1 MGRFLAR
8 RALLTLPVL
17 LGVSLFVF
25 LMIHLLPGDPV
36 TTMTFGASPTPKQ
49 VEALREQMGLN
60 DPLHIQYLKFI
71 SKAVTG
77 DFGRSIRSK
86 HLVIN
91 DIKDNIGPTM
101 VLTGAGMLVAM
112 VVGFGLGLLAA
123 LRRNTWVDTGA
134 MTVALAGVSMPS
146 FWLGILLIYFFAV
159 KLDWFPLTGNEG
171 VSRLVLPA
179 IALGWGYAAITA
191 RLIRANLIDVMGQ
204 DYILTA
210 RSKGLSRQ
218 LVIGRHAMKNAL
230 IPVITIIGLQFGNM
244 LAGAVVI
251 EVLFARQ
258 GIGRLLVD
266 AILQRDFPLVQ
277 AIVLFIAVFYVISN
291 LLVDTSY
298 AFLDPR
304 IRYE

>member
-8 RALLTLPVL
+8 RALYTIPVL

-25 LMIHLLPGDPV
+25 LMVHLLPGDPV
-36 TTMTFGASPTPKQ
+36 TIMMFGANPTPKQ
-49 VEALREQMGLN
+49 VQALREQMGLN

-91 DIKDNIGPTM
+91 DIKNNIGPTLA
-101 VLTGAGMLVAM
+101 LTGAGMLVAL
-112 VVGFGLGLLAA
+112 VIGFGLGLLAA

-134 MTVALAGVSMPS
+134 MTLALAGVSMPS

-159 KLDWFPLTGNEG
+159 RLDWFPLTGDAG
-171 VSRLVLPA
+171 AIRLVLPA

-204 DYILTA
+204 EYILTA

-258 GIGRLLVD
+258 GIGRLLVE

-277 AIVLFIAVFYVISN
+277 AIVLFIAVFYVMSN
-291 LLVDTSY
+291 LLVDVSY

>member
-1 MGRFLAR
+1 MGRYVAR
-8 RALLTLPVL
+8 RALLIIPVL
-17 LGVSLFVF
+17 FGVSLFVF
-25 LMIHLLPGDPV
+25 LMVHLLPGDPV
-36 TTMTFGASPTPKQ
+36 TIMTFGANPTPKQ
-49 VEALREQMGLN
+49 VAAIREQMGLN

-71 SKAVTG
+71 SKAVRG
-77 DFGRSIRSK
+77 DFGRSIRSH
-86 HLVIN
+86 HLVID
-91 DIKDNIGPTM
+91 DIKNNLGPTLA
-101 VLTGAGMLVAM
+101 LTAAGMLVAL
-112 VVGFGLGLLAA
+112 VVGFSLGIVAA
-123 LRRNTWVDTGA
+123 LRRNTWIDSGS
-134 MTVALAGVSMPS
+134 MTLALTGVSMPS

-159 KLDWFPLTGNEG
+159 KLNWFPLTGSEG
-171 VSRLVLPA
+171 AARLVLPA

-204 DYILTA
+204 EYILTA

-218 LVIGRHAMKNAL
+218 LVIGRHAMKNAM
-230 IPVITIIGLQFGNM
+230 IPVITIIGLQFGTM
-244 LAGAVVI
+244 LAAAVVI

-291 LLVDTSY
+291 LLVDVSY
-298 AFLDPR
+298 AFFDPR

>member
-8 RALLTLPVL
+8 RALLTIPVL

-36 TTMTFGASPTPKQ
+36 TIMMFGANPTPKQ
-49 VEALREQMGLN
+49 VAALREQMGLN
-60 DPLHIQYLKFI
+60 DPLHIQYIKFI

-91 DIKDNIGPTM
+91 DIRDNIGPTL
-101 VLTGAGMLVAM
+101 VLTGAGMLVAL
-112 VVGFGLGLLAA
+112 VIGFGLGLVSA
-123 LRRNTWVDTGA
+123 LRRNTWLDSGS
-134 MTVALAGVSMPS
+134 MTVALTGVSMPS

-159 KLDWFPLTGNEG
+159 KLDWFPLTGSQG
-171 VSRLVLPA
+171 ALRLVLPA

-191 RLIRANLIDVMGQ
+191 RLVRANLIDVMGQ
-204 DYILTA
+204 EYILTA

-230 IPVITIIGLQFGNM
+230 IPVITIIGLQFGTM

-258 GIGRLLVD
+258 GIGRLLVVD
-266 AILQRDFPLVQ
+266 FLQRDFPLVQ

-291 LLVDTSY
+291 LLVDVSY

>member
-8 RALLTLPVL
+8 RALLTIPVL

-36 TTMTFGASPTPKQ
+36 TIMTFGASPTPKQ

-291 LLVDTSY
+291 LLADTSY

>member
-8 RALLTLPVL
+8 RALLTIPVL

-25 LMIHLLPGDPV
+25 LMVHLLPGDPV
-36 TTMTFGASPTPKQ
+36 TIMTFGANPTPRQ
-49 VEALREQMGLN
+49 VAAIRAQMGLD

-71 SKAVTG
+71 SKAVRG
-77 DFGRSIRSK
+77 DFGRSIRSQ
-86 HLVIN
+86 HLVVD
-91 DIKDNIGPTM
+91 DIKNNIGPTLA
-101 VLTGAGMLVAM
+101 LTGAGMLVAM
-112 VVGFGLGLLAA
+112 VVGFSLGILAA
-123 LRRNTWVDTGA
+123 LRRNTWIDSGA

-159 KLDWFPLTGNEG
+159 RLDWFPLTGSEG
-171 VSRLVLPA
+171 VLRLVLPA
-179 IALGWGYAAITA
+179 IALGWGYAAIIA
-191 RLIRANLIDVMGQ
+191 RLIRANLVEVMGQ
-204 DYILTA
+204 EYILTA

-230 IPVITIIGLQFGNM
+230 IPVITIIGLQFGTM

-291 LLVDTSY
+291 LLVDVSY

>member
-8 RALLTLPVL
+8 RALLTIPVL

-25 LMIHLLPGDPV
+25 MMIHLLPGDPV
-36 TTMTFGASPTPKQ
+36 TIMMFGANPTPKQ
-49 VEALREQMGLN
+49 VQALREQMGLN
-60 DPLHIQYLKFI
+60 DPLHIQYIKFI

-91 DIKDNIGPTM
+91 DIKNNIGPTLA
-101 VLTGAGMLVAM
+101 LTGAGMLVAL
-112 VVGFGLGLLAA
+112 VIGFGLGLVSA
-123 LRRNTWVDTGA
+123 LRRNTWLDSGS
-134 MTVALAGVSMPS
+134 MTVALTGVSMPS

-159 KLDWFPLTGNEG
+159 KLDWFPLTGSQG
-171 VSRLVLPA
+171 ALRLVLPA

-191 RLIRANLIDVMGQ
+191 RLVRANLIDVMGQ
-204 DYILTA
+204 EYILTA
-210 RSKGLSRQ
+210 RSKGLSQQ

-230 IPVITIIGLQFGNM
+230 IPVITIIGLQFGTM

-291 LLVDTSY
+291 LLVDVSY

>member
-8 RALLTLPVL
+8 RALLTIPVL

-36 TTMTFGASPTPKQ
+36 TIMTFGASPTPKQ
-49 VEALREQMGLN
+49 IQALREQMGLN

-71 SKAVTG
+71 TKAVTG

-86 HLVIN
+86 HLVLD
-91 DIKDNIGPTM
+91 DIKNNIGPTLA
-101 VLTGAGMLVAM
+101 LTGAGMLMALVI
-112 VVGFGLGLLAA
+112 GFALGLVAA

-159 KLDWFPLTGNEG
+159 KLDWFPLTGDEG
-171 VSRLVLPA
+171 VTRLVLPA

-204 DYILTA
+204 EYILTA

-230 IPVITIIGLQFGNM
+230 IPVITIIGLQFGTM

-291 LLVDTSY
+291 LVVDVSY

>member
-1 MGRFLAR
+1 MGRFVAR
-8 RALLTLPVL
+8 RALLTIPVL

-25 LMIHLLPGDPV
+25 LMVHLLPGDPV
-36 TTMTFGASPTPKQ
+36 TIMTFGASPTPKQ
-49 VEALREQMGLN
+49 IEAIREQMGLN

-91 DIKDNIGPTM
+91 DIKENIGPTM
-101 VLTGAGMLVAM
+101 ALTGAGMFVALII
-112 VVGFGLGLLAA
+112 GFGLGLVAA

-134 MTVALAGVSMPS
+134 MTVALAGVSMPA

-159 KLDWFPLTGNEG
+159 KLDWFPLTGSEG
-171 VSRLVLPA
+171 LVRLVLPA

-204 DYILTA
+204 EYILTA

-218 LVIGRHAMKNAL
+218 LVIGRHAMKNAM

-277 AIVLFIAVFYVISN
+277 AIVLFIAVFYVVSN
-291 LLVDTSY
+291 LLVDVSY

>member
-8 RALLTLPVL
+8 RALLTIPVL

-36 TTMTFGASPTPKQ
+36 TIMTFGANPTPKQ
-49 VEALREQMGLN
+49 LEAIREQMGLN

-91 DIKDNIGPTM
+91 DIKDNIGPTL

-171 VSRLVLPA
+171 ALRLVLPA

-204 DYILTA
+204 EYILTA

>member
-8 RALLTLPVL
+8 RALLTIPVL

-25 LMIHLLPGDPV
+25 MMVHLLPGDPV
-36 TTMTFGASPTPKQ
+36 TIMMFGASPTPKQ
-49 VEALREQMGLN
+49 VAALREQMGLN
-60 DPLHIQYLKFI
+60 DPLHIQYLKFV
-71 SKAVTG
+71 SKAVRG

-91 DIKDNIGPTM
+91 DIKDNIGPTLA
-101 VLTGAGMLVAM
+101 LTGAGMLVAM
-112 VVGFGLGLLAA
+112 VVGFALGILAA
-123 LRRNTWVDTGA
+123 LRRNTWIDSGS
-134 MTVALAGVSMPS
+134 MTLALAGVSMPS

-159 KLDWFPLTGNEG
+159 KLDWFPLTGG
-171 VSRLVLPA
+171 DGAIRLVLPA

-204 DYILTA
+204 EYILTA

-218 LVIGRHAMKNAL
+218 SVIGRHAMKNAM

-244 LAGAVVI
+244 LAGAVII

-266 AILQRDFPLVQ
+266 AILQRDFPMVQ
-277 AIVLFIAVFYVISN
+277 AIVLVIAVFYVISN
-291 LLVDTSY
+291 LLVDVSY

>member
-1 MGRFLAR
+1 
-8 RALLTLPVL
+8 V
-17 LGVSLFVF
+17 
-25 LMIHLLPGDPV
+25 
-36 TTMTFGASPTPKQ
+36 Q
-49 VEALREQMGLN
+49 ALREQMGLN

-91 DIKDNIGPTM
+91 DIKNNIGPTLA
-101 VLTGAGMLVAM
+101 LTGAGMLVAL
-112 VVGFGLGLLAA
+112 VIGFGLGLLAA

-134 MTVALAGVSMPS
+134 MTLALAGVSMPS

-159 KLDWFPLTGNEG
+159 RLDWFPLTGDAG
-171 VSRLVLPA
+171 AIRLVLPA

-204 DYILTA
+204 EYILTA

-266 AILQRDFPLVQ
+266 AILQRDFPMVQ
-277 AIVLFIAVFYVISN
+277 AIVLFIAVFYVMSN
-291 LLVDTSY
+291 LLVDVSY

>member
-8 RALLTLPVL
+8 RALYTIPVL

-25 LMIHLLPGDPV
+25 LMVHLLPGDPV
-36 TTMTFGASPTPKQ
+36 TIMMFGANPTPKQ
-49 VEALREQMGLN
+49 VQALREQMGLN

-91 DIKDNIGPTM
+91 DIKNNIGPTLA
-101 VLTGAGMLVAM
+101 LTGAGMLVAL
-112 VVGFGLGLLAA
+112 VIGFGLGLLAA

-134 MTVALAGVSMPS
+134 MTLALAGVSMPS

-159 KLDWFPLTGNEG
+159 RLDWFPLTGDAG
-171 VSRLVLPA
+171 AIRLVLPA

-204 DYILTA
+204 EYILTA

-266 AILQRDFPLVQ
+266 AILQRDFPMVQ
-277 AIVLFIAVFYVISN
+277 AIVLFIAVFYVMSN
-291 LLVDTSY
+291 LLVDVSY

>member
-8 RALLTLPVL
+8 RALLTIPVL

-25 LMIHLLPGDPV
+25 MMIHLLPGDPV
-36 TTMTFGASPTPKQ
+36 TIMMFGANPTPKQ
-49 VEALREQMGLN
+49 VQALREQMGLN
-60 DPLHIQYLKFI
+60 DPLHIQYIKFI

-91 DIKDNIGPTM
+91 DIRDNIGPTL
-101 VLTGAGMLVAM
+101 VLTGAGMLVAL
-112 VVGFGLGLLAA
+112 VIGFGLGLVSA
-123 LRRNTWVDTGA
+123 LRRNTWLDSGS
-134 MTVALAGVSMPS
+134 MTVALTGVSMPS

-159 KLDWFPLTGNEG
+159 KLDWFPLTGSQG
-171 VSRLVLPA
+171 ALRLVLPA

-191 RLIRANLIDVMGQ
+191 RLVRANLIDVMGQ
-204 DYILTA
+204 EYILTA
-210 RSKGLSRQ
+210 RSKGLSQQ

-230 IPVITIIGLQFGNM
+230 IPVITIIGLQFGTM

-291 LLVDTSY
+291 LLVDVSY

>member
-8 RALLTLPVL
+8 RALLTIPVL

-25 LMIHLLPGDPV
+25 LMVHLLPGDPV
-36 TTMTFGASPTPKQ
+36 TIMTFGANPTPKQ
-49 VEALREQMGLN
+49 VAAIREQMGLN

-71 SKAVTG
+71 SKAVRG

-91 DIKDNIGPTM
+91 DIKDNIGPTL
-101 VLTGAGMLVAM
+101 VLTGAGMLVAL
-112 VVGFGLGLLAA
+112 VIGFGLGLLAA
-123 LRRNTWVDTGA
+123 LRRNTWIDSGS
-134 MTVALAGVSMPS
+134 MTLALTGVSMPS

-159 KLDWFPLTGNEG
+159 RLNWFPLTGSEG
-171 VSRLVLPA
+171 ALRLVLPA

-210 RSKGLSRQ
+210 RSKGLSQQ

-230 IPVITIIGLQFGNM
+230 IPVVTIIGLQFGTM

-266 AILQRDFPLVQ
+266 AIMQRDFPLVQ

-291 LLVDTSY
+291 LLVDISY
-298 AFLDPR
+298 AFFDPR

>member
-8 RALLTLPVL
+8 RALLTIPVL

-36 TTMTFGASPTPKQ
+36 TIMMFGANPTPKQ
-49 VEALREQMGLN
+49 VQALREQMGLN

-91 DIKDNIGPTM
+91 DIKDNIGPTL
-101 VLTGAGMLVAM
+101 VLTGAGMLVAL
-112 VVGFGLGLLAA
+112 VIGFGLGLVAA

-134 MTVALAGVSMPS
+134 MTLALTGVSMPS

-159 KLDWFPLTGNEG
+159 KLDWFPLTGSEG
-171 VSRLVLPA
+171 ALRLVLPA

-204 DYILTA
+204 EYILTA

>member
-8 RALLTLPVL
+8 RALLTIPVL

-36 TTMTFGASPTPKQ
+36 TIMTFGASPTPKQ
-49 VEALREQMGLN
+49 IEALREQMGLN
-60 DPLHIQYLKFI
+60 DPLHIQYLKFV
-71 SKAVTG
+71 SKAVRG

-91 DIKDNIGPTM
+91 DIKDNIGPTLA
-101 VLTGAGMLVAM
+101 LTGVGMLVA
-112 VVGFGLGLLAA
+112 VVLGFALGLVAA
-123 LRRNTWVDTGA
+123 LRRNTWIDTGS
-134 MTVALAGVSMPS
+134 MTLALAGVSMPS

-159 KLDWFPLTGNEG
+159 KLDWFPLTGSEG
-171 VSRLVLPA
+171 VVRLVLPA

-204 DYILTA
+204 EYILTA

-230 IPVITIIGLQFGNM
+230 IPVITIIGLQFGTM

-291 LLVDTSY
+291 LLVDVSY

>member
-8 RALLTLPVL
+8 RALLTIPVL

-25 LMIHLLPGDPV
+25 MMIHLLPGDPV
-36 TTMTFGASPTPKQ
+36 TIMMFGANPTPKQ
-49 VEALREQMGLN
+49 VQALREQMGLN
-60 DPLHIQYLKFI
+60 DPLHIQYIKFI

-91 DIKDNIGPTM
+91 DIRDNIGPTL
-101 VLTGAGMLVAM
+101 VLTGAGMLVAL
-112 VVGFGLGLLAA
+112 VIGFGLGLVSA
-123 LRRNTWVDTGA
+123 LRRNTWLDSGS
-134 MTVALAGVSMPS
+134 MTVALTGVSMPS

-159 KLDWFPLTGNEG
+159 KLDWFPLTGSQG
-171 VSRLVLPA
+171 ALRLVLPA

-191 RLIRANLIDVMGQ
+191 RLVRANLIDVMGQ
-204 DYILTA
+204 EYILTA

-230 IPVITIIGLQFGNM
+230 IPVITIIGLQFGTM

-291 LLVDTSY
+291 LLVDVSY

>member
-8 RALLTLPVL
+8 RALLIIPVL

-36 TTMTFGASPTPKQ
+36 TIMTFGASLTPKQ
-49 VEALREQMGLN
+49 LDTLREQMGLN

-86 HLVIN
+86 HLVLD
-91 DIKDNIGPTM
+91 DIKNNIGPTL
-101 VLTGAGMLVAM
+101 VLTGAGMLVAV
-112 VVGFGLGLLAA
+112 VVGFALGLLAA
-123 LRRNTWVDTGA
+123 LRRNTWIDTGS
-134 MTVALAGVSMPS
+134 MTLALTGVSMPS

-159 KLDWFPLTGNEG
+159 KLDWFPLTGDEG
-171 VSRLVLPA
+171 AIRLVLPA

-204 DYILTA
+204 EYILTA

-230 IPVITIIGLQFGNM
+230 IPVITIIGLQFGTM

-291 LLVDTSY
+291 LLVDVSY
-298 AFLDPR
+298 AFFDPR